1 MVHYC
6 RRFLFISPSVF
17 PRLPLLGRFT
27 ILSFH
32 CGCCLASFYLRV
44 LMLSVD
50 LCVSV
55 ATVFQNGISL
65 ALSGS
70 LRCVYFSCSCMVRIV
85 LCTDWFVGGVSC
97 ILEFA
102 LYQYV
107 LCTRVPASCPCNT
120 VNQAEAC
127 TSRAKENIS
136 S

>member
-6 RRFLFISPSVF
+6 RRFIFISPSVF

-44 LMLSVD
+44 LMHSVD

-65 ALSGS
+65 ALSGLLHAVCLFHLFLHGS
-70 LRCVYFSCSCMVRIV
+70 YRIIAHAGFWPQRDK
-85 LCTDWFVGGVSC
+85 TRGGIIV
-97 ILEFA
+97 
-102 LYQYV
+102 
-107 LCTRVPASCPCNT
+107 VPAYNRFGNMIYRYILVIP
-120 VNQAEAC
+120 E
-127 TSRAKENIS
+127 KIS
-136 S
+136 ICSV